1 MCLEGIIRTGSPGF
15 LPLMYRPVIIRILL
29 LAFLSLALSCRE
41 TRPPDRPN
49 VVLIMTDDQ
58 GYGDVG
64 VHGNPKIRTPFMDRI
79 AREGVRFGSFYT
91 NPICTPTRA
100 SLLTG
105 RDLYRTGMISGG
117 FGQATIHTDEVTIA
131 EPLRAAGY
139 RTGIFGKWHLG
150 DNYPSRP
157 MDQGFEN
164 SLVHRGGV
172 IASQFYPE
180 PTGYFDPL
188 LERNGELIRETGYIT
203 DILTDAAIAFIEA
216 HRREPFFLY
225 LPYNVPHT
233 PLVVPERYVTPY
245 RQMDLGP
252 GDFPSPGW
260 PVEELADDTE
270 LRYAMITS
278 ADENIGRL
286 LGRLDEL
293 GLSQDTMVIF
303 LSDNG
308 IVGRPW
314 THGNPVPRY
323 NAGMRTHK
331 TRLYEGGIRAP
342 FFVRWPDRIK
352 AGRTVDR
359 IAAHIDVLPTILDA
373 CGVPLPENVKIDGL
387 SLLPLLTGQAA
398 QWPDRTIHIQWN
410 THSEPVSRQASC
422 ARSQDY
428 KLVRSHEA
436 YPRPGKDPSQAPL
449 ELYDMRVDAL
459 ERNDIA
465 GQHPEIVAAML
476 AAYDSWFDEV
486 TSERHYSDIRIVV
499 GTPQENPTMLTF
511 QDHREREPGIW
522 SRWDGAGY
530 WPLAVGVEGTYRISL
545 RLFEKT
551 ETARVGVLKLQGSEQ
566 RVDVPPGSDRCT
578 FPPMSLTKSPAEE
591 LEAWA
596 ANSDGTARQDARLV
610 FIEGVED

>member
-1 MCLEGIIRTGSPGF
+1 M
-15 LPLMYRPVIIRILL
+15 PVNRF
-29 LAFLSLALSCRE
+29 AFLLIFLCVAPACQA
-41 TRPPDRPN
+41 TRRADRPN
-49 VVLIMTDDQ
+49 VILIMTDDQ

-64 VHGNPKIRTPFMDRI
+64 VHGNPKIQTPHMDQLAGAG
-79 AREGVRFGSFYT
+79 ARFQSFYT

-117 FGQATIHTDEVTIA
+117 FGQATIHTDEMTIA

-139 RTGIFGKWHLG
+139 RTAVFGKWHLG

-157 MDQGFEN
+157 MDQGFEM

-172 IASQFYPE
+172 IASEFYPE

-188 LERNGELIRETGYIT
+188 LERNGKLVREKGYIT
-203 DILTDAAIAFIEA
+203 DILTDAAMAFIDE
-216 HRREPFFLY
+216 HRREPFFVY

-233 PLVVPERYVTPY
+233 PLIVPEKYVTPY
-245 RQMDLGP
+245 QQMNLKP
-252 GDFPSPGW
+252 GDFPSQGW
-260 PVEELADDTE
+260 PIESLAKDTE

-286 LGRLDEL
+286 LAQLDEL
-293 GLSQDTMVIF
+293 GLRENTMVIF

-308 IVGRPW
+308 IVGKPW

-342 FFVRWPDRIK
+342 LFVRWPARVK
-352 AGRTVDR
+352 AGQTVDR
-359 IAAHIDVLPTILDA
+359 IAAHIDLLPTILDA
-373 CGVPLPENVKIDGL
+373 CGVALPGNVKIDGL
-387 SLLPLLTGQAA
+387 SLLPLLTGQSS

-410 THSEPVSRQASC
+410 THSEPVRRQAFC
-422 ARSQDY
+422 ARTQDY

-436 YPRPGKDPSQAPL
+436 YPRPGQDPSQAPL
-449 ELYDMRVDAL
+449 ELYDMRTDPV
-459 ERNDIA
+459 EMNDISEE
-465 GQHPEIVAAML
+465 HPEVVEAML
-476 AAYDSWFDEV
+476 ARYDAWFEEV
-486 TSERHYSDIRIVV
+486 TSGRHYSSIRIVV
-499 GTPQENPTMLTF
+499 GTPHENPTMLTF

-530 WPLAVGVEGTYRISL
+530 WPLAVGAEGTYRISL
-545 RLFEKT
+545 RLFEKA
-551 ETARVGVLKLQGSEQ
+551 ERARVAVLKLQGAEHH
-566 RVDVPPGSDRCT
+566 VDVPPDADRCT
-578 FPPMSLTKSPAEE
+578 FPPVSLEKSPAEE

-596 ANSDGTARQDARLV
+596 ANPDGSARQDARLV
-610 FIEGVED
+610 FVERVGVLSTREY